1 MFKNIIAMLGL
12 TLIQSLATEHISVEI
27 SGQDK
32 SISHAGYFVITADN
46 QVILGHTAASMQCC
60 KNIKTE
66 DHQPNLKPEFSPPS
80 GKLEEK
86 DRRNTNELTLVA
98 GATRELSE
106 EFGIMAANMI
116 TNGTSTH
123 IARVFFNGYYL
134 QVVKLQETAEGAVE
148 KINASLHQLRMTQ
161 LNQKNDKISRK
172 FDSVQAFP
180 LEAFTDRDLV
190 DFGHHPLNSDQNL
203 TKYYDPVVKAAVA
216 QYLESRKKPE

>member
-46 QVILGHTAASMQCC
+46 QVILGHTTASM
-60 KNIKTE
+60 NTKTE

-134 QVVKLQETAEGAVE
+134 QVVKLQETAETAV
-148 KINASLHQLRMTQ
+148 KRVNTSLHELHMTQ
-161 LNQKNDKISRK
+161 LHQKNDKNSRK

-180 LEAFTDRDLV
+180 LEAFTNRDLV
-190 DFGHHPLNSDQNL
+190 DFGHHPLNPDQNL
-203 TKYYDPVVKAAVA
+203 VKDYEAVVKVAVA
-216 QYLESRKKPE
+216 QYLESRKKTE

>member
-12 TLIQSLATEHISVEI
+12 TLIQSLATEYISVEI

-32 SISHAGYFVITADN
+32 PISHAGYFVITADN
-46 QVILGHTAASMQCC
+46 QVILGHTTASM
-60 KNIKTE
+60 NTKTE

-106 EFGIMAANMI
+106 EFGILAANII

-134 QVVKLQETAEGAVE
+134 QIVKLQEITEIAIE

-161 LNQKNDKISRK
+161 LNQKQDKNPRK
-172 FDSVQAFP
+172 FDYVKAFP
-180 LEAFTDRDLV
+180 LDAFTDRDLV
-190 DFGHHPLNSDQNL
+190 DLSHHPLNPDQNL
-203 TKYYDPVVKAAVA
+203 VKDYDPVVKAAVA
-216 QYLESRKKPE
+216 QYLETQQKHE

>member
-1 MFKNIIAMLGL
+1 MFKNIIAMLAL
-12 TLIQSLATEHISVEI
+12 TLSQSLATEHISVEI

-32 SISHAGYFVITADN
+32 SINHAGYFVITADN
-46 QVILGHTAASMQCC
+46 QVILGHTTASMECC
-60 KNIKTE
+60 KNAKTE
-66 DHQPNLKPEFSPPS
+66 DRQPNLKPEFSPPS

-106 EFGIMAANMI
+106 EFGILAANII

-134 QVVKLQETAEGAVE
+134 QIVKLQETAEIAIE

-161 LNQKNDKISRK
+161 FNQKEDKNPRK
-172 FDSVQAFP
+172 FDYVKAFP
-180 LEAFTDRDLV
+180 LEAFT
-190 DFGHHPLNSDQNL
+190 
-203 TKYYDPVVKAAVA
+203 
-216 QYLESRKKPE
+216 ESNCLKRPSN